1 MIGCIICFVKKKVF
15 WSRGLCYSSTMVTEP
30 KNTLEDE
37 ALDQTLRPSRLEEYI
52 GQNQIKENLKIFLT
66 AAKQRGEVLEHIL
79 LYGPA
84 GLGKTTL
91 AHIIAHELT
100 RDIKATSG
108 PAIEKSGDLGAILTN
123 LKEGDVLFIDEV
135 HRLNKVVEEM
145 LYPAMEDFVFDIVI
159 GKGPSARTIQLKLP
173 HFTLIGATTN
183 IGNLTSAFRS
193 RFGATYKLEF
203 YQNEDIEKILR
214 RSAKILKVKAD
225 EIGLKAISER
235 SRQTPRV
242 ANRLLKRVRD
252 YAEVKAAGLVDIDTA
267 RKALAM
273 LAVDELGLENVDR
286 KILETIIKKFSG
298 GPVGL
303 QALAAS
309 SGEEEN
315 TILEVYEPYLLQ
327 LGFINRTPRGRE
339 ATLSAYNHLGIKTPP
354 QTKNLI

>member
-1 MIGCIICFVKKKVF
+1 M
-15 WSRGLCYSSTMVTEP
+15 LAEP
-30 KNTLEDE
+30 KNTPEDII
-37 ALDQTLRPSRLEEYI
+37 LDQTLRPSRLEEYI
-52 GQNQIKENLKIFLT
+52 GQNQIKENLKIFLA
-66 AAKQRGEVLEHIL
+66 AAKKRGEVLEHIL

-91 AHIIAHELT
+91 AHIVARELG
-100 RDIKATSG
+100 RDMKATSG

-145 LYPAMEDFVFDIVI
+145 LYPAMEDFIFDIVI

-173 HFTLIGATTN
+173 RFTLIGATTS

-203 YQNEDIEKILR
+203 YHNEDIEKILR

-225 EIGLKAISER
+225 ETGLKIISER

-252 YAEVKAAGLVDIDTA
+252 YAEVKAEGAVDQAIA
-267 RKALAM
+267 EKALAM

-286 KILETIIKKFSG
+286 KMLETIIKKFAG

-309 SGEEEN
+309 VGEEES
-315 TILEVYEPYLLQ
+315 TILEVYEPYLMQ

-339 ATLSAYNHLGIKTPP
+339 VTALAYEHLKIKAPRTG
-354 QTKNLI
+354 NLI